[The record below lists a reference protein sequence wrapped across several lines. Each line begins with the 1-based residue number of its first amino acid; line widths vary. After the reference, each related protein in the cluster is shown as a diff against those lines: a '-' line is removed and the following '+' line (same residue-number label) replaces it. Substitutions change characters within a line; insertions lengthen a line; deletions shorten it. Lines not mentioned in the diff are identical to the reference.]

1 MLEIAVQ
8 PPTQARPGVPLFP
21 PVAARLN
28 SETSIYEELSQMW
41 TVATLIYRDGEV
53 ANEQLGGQTADSAHP
68 MPAVPIASGSSHG
81 SSSRGSRNSHGSSFP
96 TSGNGRGSTSR
107 GNGNGSRS
115 ATSNKERAYFYFP
128 DLVIQQPGRYR
139 IRITLMK
146 MHYTNEYPDGIAS
159 VEEYVDSHSILVEEG
174 ASRHARPSMIFF
186 RLKHIAD

>member
-81 SSSRGSRNSHGSSFP
+81 SSSRGSRNSHGSS
-96 TSGNGRGSTSR
+96 SR

-159 VEEYVDSHSILVEEG
+159 VEEYADSHSVLVEEG
-174 ASRHARPSMIFF
+174 ASRHARPSMLFV
-186 RLKHIAD
+186 

>member
-1 MLEIAVQ
+1 
-8 PPTQARPGVPLFP
+8 
-21 PVAARLN
+21 
-28 SETSIYEELSQMW
+28 MW

-81 SSSRGSRNSHGSSFP
+81 SSSRASVP

-159 VEEYVDSHSILVEEG
+159 VEEYADSHSVLVEEG
-174 ASRHARPSMIFF
+174 ASRHARPSMLFV
-186 RLKHIAD
+186 